1 MDKVFFERDIDQK
14 DLDCEIRKL
23 LKNNTKSRVISLFI
37 NNYIERYYTK
47 NVWELKKIY
56 KLLQIIENSRSKD
69 EIVGTFIKLIEFCTS
84 LEYCKVSSALKN
96 IKVDYD
102 NIKRIIYL
110 SNREYEIATKYKDYC
125 SIETYALIN
134 FIYERI
140 MTGDRLYDML
150 ETILYLSNQKNKDL
164 FIYDNKKDIIEILWE
179 ITGKIILNGDEN
191 YINYYKISRNL
202 YYYKLLKKDIL
213 ISRLNFLIFTIYSL
227 AKKNIYETQNIEDT
241 EEVNLENYDKDD
253 KIKYLFQL
261 CTIDENRIYNKP
273 TYKNK
278 NDNENIKKI
287 IDISGEEL
295 LSSNKNINIIKI

>member
-1 MDKVFFERDIDQK
+1 MDKLIFDKEINQK

-23 LKNNTKSRVISLFI
+23 LQKYTKSRVISLFI

-56 KLLQIIENSRSKD
+56 KFLQIIENSRCKD
-69 EIVGTFIKLIEFCTS
+69 EIVSNFIKFI
-84 LEYCKVSSALKN
+84 EYCNKLDYCKISSSLKN
-96 IKVDYD
+96 IKVDYE

-110 SNREYEIATKYKDYC
+110 SNREYEIATKYKEYC
-125 SIETYALIN
+125 SVETYALIN

-140 MTGDRLYDML
+140 MKGDRLYDML

-179 ITGKIILNGDEN
+179 ITGKIIINGDDN

-227 AKKNIYETQNIEDT
+227 AKKNIVNEEKKDIE
-241 EEVNLENYDKDD
+241 ERNELNLNNED

-261 CTIDENRIYNKP
+261 CKIDENKVYKKP
-273 TYKNK
+273 TYKNMI
-278 NDNENIKKI
+278 DTENIKKI
-287 IDISGEEL
+287 IEISSEEL
-295 LSSNKNINIIKI
+295 SNNNNINIIKI